1 MAPRRT
7 TSSLGN
13 GKGPLGFIENEAFE
27 SEAGGV
33 FGGAE
38 IEGAGEMAEGDIA
51 GRLEAGGQL
60 EAGLDGEVAVFAG
73 GDKEKAGR
81 GELIEYVD
89 QKGVG
94 VELNDGQGIGGG
106 ADEGFGQ
113 GEDLCSGVQASI
125 SAGSG
130 PLAPPDWAR

>member
-38 IEGAGEMAEGDIA
+38 VAGAREMAEGDVA
-51 GRLEAGGQL
+51 GGLEAGGQL
-60 EAGLDGEVAVFAG
+60 EAGLDGEVAVVAG
-73 GDKEKAGR
+73 GDEEEAGR
-81 GELIEYVD
+81 GELIEHVD